1 MAVIKVKDLH
11 KLWLEITMIGESK
24 LKIKLLMVSSSIPK
38 HSYEKT
44 LSYRDKDTGLV
55 IWSYQDFV
63 FDDRQLRIPQT
74 NMLSNK
80 MEHVHDFKTEVAR
93 YLYLRTLHRTLN
105 NWAKDLHTFPSSFT
119 YGKSNCVSMEN
130 KHWIIN

>member
-44 LSYRDKDTGLV
+44 LYN
-55 IWSYQDFV
+55 
-63 FDDRQLRIPQT
+63 T
-74 NMLSNK
+74 NKITSK
-80 MEHVHDFKTEVAR
+80 KR
-93 YLYLRTLHRTLN
+93 
-105 NWAKDLHTFPSSFT
+105 S
-119 YGKSNCVSMEN
+119 
-130 KHWIIN
+130 